1 MTAQR
6 CLLLAALVVAVPGR
20 AAAESDEA
28 AADVDAT
35 RLTAPPHRVVVH
47 ALLELSLSKDA
58 AGKPISIAPDVWY
71 GATPALTVGLV
82 HSSRALT
89 GFLGGAGDG
98 LCITGPSGGCDSFYD
113 HAGLVARYH
122 LRGGRFAVALD
133 GGLIARSFD
142 PFALALKVGLAA
154 RWQRGK
160 LAAEVVPSLWLGLT
174 ERDAGNIET
183 MYVPL
188 SVTYAVAPRLAL
200 AGQLG
205 MFAPFDRFRQ
215 EVVIA
220 TSVGVQAIVGDQLV
234 VDVAF
239 SLPHWL
245 DTDRATYGLDARTF
259 TVGAGR
265 AF

>member
-1 MTAQR
+1 MTAHR
-6 CLLLAALVVAVPGR
+6 SLLLAALVVALPGL

-28 AADVDAT
+28 PAAGAT
-35 RLTAPPHRVVVH
+35 RLTAPHRRLVVH

-71 GATPALTVGLV
+71 GLTPGLTVGLV

-89 GFLGGAGDG
+89 GILGGAGDG
-98 LCITGPSGGCDSFYD
+98 LCITGDSGGCGRFYD
-113 HAGLVARYH
+113 HAGLVARVH

-133 GGLIARSFD
+133 GGLIAGSFD
-142 PFALALKVGLAA
+142 PLALALKVGIAA
-154 RWQRGK
+154 RWQLGK
-160 LAAEVVPSLWLGLT
+160 LAAEVVPSVWLGLT

-188 SVTYAVAPRLAL
+188 SVTSALAPRLAV
-200 AGQLG
+200 AGQVG
-205 MFAPFDRFRQ
+205 MVAPFDRFRQ

-220 TSVGVQAIVGDQLV
+220 TSVGVQAIVSDQLV